1 VTRVGFE
8 RDLRQL
14 KQDVLELGA
23 RAGQAL
29 HRAMEALLARDV
41 ALAEQVIAEDDSLD
55 AIHLNLEQRCMR
67 LLATQQPMA
76 TDLRTIAS
84 VFAITLDLERMADH
98 AEGICRATRRLGDEP
113 PVKPLVDIPRMEE
126 IVQEMLRD
134 ALEAL
139 GTHDADLAVR
149 AAARDD
155 LVDALRSQ
163 VFSDLLEIMIHDP
176 ALTHRALELLI
187 VAQHLE
193 RAADHV
199 TNVCERVVYMVTGE
213 LRELNV

>member
-1 VTRVGFE
+1 
-8 RDLRQL
+8 
-14 KQDVLELGA
+14 
-23 RAGQAL
+23 
-29 HRAMEALLARDV
+29 
-41 ALAEQVIAEDDSLD
+41 
-55 AIHLNLEQRCMR
+55 
-67 LLATQQPMA
+67 
-76 TDLRTIAS
+76 
-84 VFAITLDLERMADH
+84 
-98 AEGICRATRRLGDEP
+98 
-113 PVKPLVDIPRMEE
+113 
-126 IVQEMLRD
+126 MLRD

-139 GTHDADLAVR
+139 RTHDADLAVR
-149 AAARDD
+149 TAARDD

-199 TNVCERVVYMVTGE
+199 TNVCERVVYMVSGE